1 MNKDPRPKYTGRLR
15 MAGVDAALAEITERS
30 NRSTVL
36 LAQVL
41 FDVARHQG
49 DSPANICERLKGE
62 RDNTSVQSQL
72 GKLVKYGWVELVDTQ
87 YQNGEYPR
95 KLTFLTPAGA
105 ALLKLGK

>member
-1 MNKDPRPKYTGRLR
+1 MDKDPRPKYPKPLAL
-15 MAGVDAALAEITERS
+15 AGVDAALAEIT
-30 NRSTVL
+30 NRSSRSSVL

-49 DSPANICERLKGE
+49 DSPANISDRLKDE

-72 GKLVKYGWVELVDTQ
+72 SKLVKYGWIELVDAQ
-87 YQNGEYPR
+87 YQHGESPR

-105 ALLKLGK
+105 ELLKLIK